1 MAYSPTPG
9 PPQSRRLSPTPPL
22 LTKRDKRRNAIEQ
35 RMKDLD
41 FSFMSRREPYSRAQL
56 NMLSRDIAFINRA
69 DPYDT
74 KPLEDY
80 ADDMG
85 SEVAVYGGDS
95 TIGGLRGGGTSFSD
109 AENRPPLGKY
119 AARFV
124 QDVNDTMERRDTELT
139 EIVVR
144 QLPLERLNLILALC
158 MNSSKN
164 RFNQKVQTLMEE
176 CEFAIAVAT
185 EEHKALKDSV
195 RERTIA
201 SVQTKK
207 RNLEKE
213 KGLLDNADSSAL
225 LLHPTQFT
233 ITQPASPGGAHNNR
247 KTRHTRHRLDTD
259 NTETN
264 GEIPKRKRKAPAD
277 FDNVS
282 PGPVGRGFADP
293 DNSFYWD
300 RGYSALEQQHT
311 TTALSINQLFG
322 TKELQLVTRAAIENV
337 GQHWAK
343 RSKPPQSSTK
353 PVLLTN
359 SATNGD
365 VSDPEAAHT
374 GPHTAEHNSE
384 DDAEQDTTA
393 TLMAPMM
400 ERGGSYATRSTRK
413 DETAHLYEAFEGSR
427 QEALRC
433 FGIAAVGAHL
443 KMLRTKD
450 EIPLTS
456 PLNGQEILDDVAL
469 IEAAKASNAY

>member
-9 PPQSRRLSPTPPL
+9 PSQSRRLSPTPPL

-41 FSFMSRREPYSRAQL
+41 FSFMSHRDSYSRKQL
-56 NMLSRDIAFINRA
+56 NMLSRDIAFINLA
-69 DPYDT
+69 NPYDT

-85 SEVAVYGGDS
+85 AELALYGAEN
-95 TIGGLRGGGTSFSD
+95 TIGMLRGGSISLPD
-109 AENRPPLGKY
+109 AESRPPLGKY

-139 EIVVR
+139 EIV
-144 QLPLERLNLILALC
+144 
-158 MNSSKN
+158 N

-176 CEFAIAVAT
+176 CEFAIALAT
-185 EEHKALKDSV
+185 EEHKALKESV

-233 ITQPASPGGAHNNR
+233 ITQPASPGGAHSNR
-247 KTRHTRHRLDTD
+247 KTRHTRHRLDAD
-259 NTETN
+259 NPETN
-264 GEIPKRKRKAPAD
+264 GEVAKRKRKAPAD

-282 PGPVGRGFADP
+282 PGPVGRGLVDS

-300 RGYSALEQQHT
+300 RGYSMLDSQH
-311 TTALSINQLFG
+311 AIPMLSINQLFN
-322 TKELQLVTRAAIENV
+322 TKELQLFTRSAIETV
-337 GQHWAK
+337 GQHWGK
-343 RSKPPQSSTK
+343 RSRPLPSGTKLVLSS
-353 PVLLTN
+353 N

-365 VSDPEAAHT
+365 ASDAEAAHPGEHT
-374 GPHTAEHNSE
+374 IGPDSE
-384 DDAEQDTTA
+384 DEAEQDTAA
-393 TLMAPMM
+393 TLIAPMM

-413 DETAHLYEAFEGSR
+413 DETAHLYDAFDGSR

-433 FGIAAVGAHL
+433 FGIAAIGAHL
-443 KMLRTKD
+443 RMLRTKD
-450 EIPLTS
+450 EIPLTT
-456 PLNGQEILDDVAL
+456 PLNGQEILEDVAL